1 MTKYR
6 AQPTV
11 VDGIRCDST
20 AAARR
25 DGDLKVMEKAGL
37 ITDLELQP
45 TFPVKINGIKV
56 FTYRADFRY
65 VDLDGVVIEDV
76 KGYKTPLYKLKKKC
90 VEAAYPGVVIIEVV

>member
-1 MTKYR
+1 VTKYR

-11 VDGIRCDST
+11 VDGIRFDSK
-20 AAARR
+20 AEARR
-25 DGDLKVMEKAGL
+25 YGDLKVTEKAGL

-65 VDLDGVVIEDV
+65 VDLGGVVIEDV
-76 KGYKTPLYKLKKKC
+76 KGYKTPLYRLKKKC
-90 VEAAYPGVVIIEVV
+90 VEAAYPGVVIIEVA